1 MNLIDRYA
9 AIVALS
15 ARALNA
21 LQSPLALAV
30 RLWVSWQFLVS
41 GYLKIT
47 AWENTL
53 FLFENE
59 YRVPLLPSH
68 AAAVVGT
75 FGELFFPA
83 LLIAGIAGRLSAIG
97 MFAVNAMAVISYAH
111 VLLSEGFEAALAQHV
126 LWGFMLIVL
135 AVYGPGKL
143 SFDHLLTRERG
154 ATVMPVLTR
163 PALV

>member
-1 MNLIDRYA
+1 MTFTDRY
-9 AIVALS
+9 ISLVRIS

-21 LQSPLALAV
+21 LQTPVALAV

-41 GYLKIT
+41 GYLKVS

-68 AAAVVGT
+68 LAAVVGT
-75 FGELFFPA
+75 TGELAFPV
-83 LLIAGIAGRLSAIG
+83 LLILGFASRLSAIG
-97 MFAVNAMAVISYAH
+97 LFAVNAMAVVSYAH

-135 AVYGPGKL
+135 AVYGPGKA
-143 SFDHLLTRERG
+143 SFDYMMSRQR
-154 ATVMPVLTR
+154 TVVSEPAARAMPI
-163 PALV
+163 

>member
-1 MNLIDRYA
+1 MNFTDRYISLA
-9 AIVALS
+9 RIS

-21 LQSPLALAV
+21 LQTPVALAV
-30 RLWVSWQFLVS
+30 RAWVSWQFLLS
-41 GYLKIT
+41 GYLKVS

-68 AAAVVGT
+68 LAAVVGT
-75 FGELFFPA
+75 TGELAFPA
-83 LLIAGIAGRLSAIG
+83 LLILGIAGRLSAIG
-97 MFAVNAMAVISYAH
+97 LFAVNAMAVVSYAH

-135 AVYGPGKL
+135 AVYGPGKA
-143 SFDHLLTRERG
+143 SFDYLMSRQRG
-154 ATVMPVLTR
+154 IEVEPASRAMPV
-163 PALV
+163 